1 MDHSQG
7 FYQFSSEG
15 YMTTFAVGADIFE
28 NSLWKDDPISTE
40 RRRLYD
46 YLIDGDYPEWLEFPV
61 VFHRLA
67 DDPGKKLRDIIDTR
81 YLHMHLISGR
91 LKSLLEGNGITGWKS
106 YPVEVYDRK
115 GEPIEGYYGF
125 SITGRGGEVQFKDTE
140 KREDPIYDTSQWD
153 GSDFFRVKPNY
164 TMVTARG
171 KALMKEHGISSPRFE
186 TDGLEWFPD
195 NPACN
200 EEKKRKKKEISQPD
214 SKGLCIWLTNL
225 QSIGTKIARLPNTY
239 LEAFQE
245 RCGGH
250 IYDGQ
255 LMGCLVSGNYPEWL
269 PFPVSFHLIPSDART
284 CLGDVLDTGVPNF
297 ILISKR
303 LESIFQ
309 VNGFTGW
316 KTYPVQV
323 YNEGKMV
330 ESPYYRGL
338 SITGRGGY
346 VLDEKTMDKK
356 TRRTRKS
363 TYDTSQWDGA
373 DFFLTG
379 KKKDGQVINEFFY
392 LMATKKAAK
401 IIRDAGIETIF
412 NIWLVDEWI

>member
-1 MDHSQG
+1 MDHNQG

-15 YMTTFAVGADIFE
+15 YMTTFAVGADIFK
-28 NSLWKDDPISTE
+28 NALWKNDPISIE

-67 DDPGKKLRDIIDTR
+67 GDPGKKLRDIIDTR

-91 LKSLLEGNGITGWKS
+91 LKSLLEENGI
-106 YPVEVYDRK
+106 
-115 GEPIEGYYGF
+115 
-125 SITGRGGEVQFKDTE
+125 
-140 KREDPIYDTSQWD
+140 
-153 GSDFFRVKPNY
+153 
-164 TMVTARG
+164 
-171 KALMKEHGISSPRFE
+171 
-186 TDGLEWFPD
+186 
-195 NPACN
+195 
-200 EEKKRKKKEISQPD
+200 
-214 SKGLCIWLTNL
+214 
-225 QSIGTKIARLPNTY
+225 
-239 LEAFQE
+239 
-245 RCGGH
+245 
-250 IYDGQ
+250 
-255 LMGCLVSGNYPEWL
+255 
-269 PFPVSFHLIPSDART
+269 
-284 CLGDVLDTGVPNF
+284 
-297 ILISKR
+297 
-303 LESIFQ
+303 
-309 VNGFTGW
+309 TGW